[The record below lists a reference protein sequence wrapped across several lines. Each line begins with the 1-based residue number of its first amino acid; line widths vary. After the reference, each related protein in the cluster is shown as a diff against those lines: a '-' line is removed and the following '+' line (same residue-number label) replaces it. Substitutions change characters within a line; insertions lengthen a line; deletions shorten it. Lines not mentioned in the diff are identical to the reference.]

1 MNKKFSDYYK
11 KNLKKSLSTTSTW
24 VSIVIVFFI
33 NLFSMKRLGYNNIDE
48 YIYEILFL
56 LITFVII
63 YSVLTYIKWKR
74 LV

>member
-11 KNLKKSLSTTSTW
+11 KKLKKALSTTSTW

-33 NLFSMKRLGYNNIDE
+33 NLFSMKRLGYKDISQ

-56 LITFVII
+56 LITFIII
-63 YSVLTYIKWKR
+63 YSALTYIKWKK
-74 LV
+74 LD